1 MAAQVVFNVLC
12 KNLPASVA
20 FYERLGGFE
29 EVARTD
35 WQIVLGQPG
44 VDTMLLALNDQVSEF
59 TPRHAWGTHNGSYLT
74 LIVEDVFA
82 ALEAA
87 RMLEVE
93 IIEEPISLPTGL
105 TRALVR
111 DPNGLVIELSTPTEI
126 LAARDDIEFEVSPKT
141 TAIDQQQP
149 EERGHRHTV

>member
-1 MAAQVVFNVLC
+1 MAAQIVFNVLC
-12 KNLPASVA
+12 KDLPASVS
-20 FYERLGGFE
+20 FYQRLAGFE
-29 EVARTD
+29 EIARTQ
-35 WQIVLGQPG
+35 WQVVLGQPG
-44 VDTMLLALNDQVSEF
+44 VDTMLLSLNDQVSEF

-87 RMLEVE
+87 RIMEVE
-93 IIEEPISLPTGL
+93 IIEEPVALDTGL
-105 TRALVR
+105 TRALIR
-111 DPNGLVIELSTPTEI
+111 DPNGMVIELSTPTDI

-149 EERGHRHTV
+149 EERGYRHTV